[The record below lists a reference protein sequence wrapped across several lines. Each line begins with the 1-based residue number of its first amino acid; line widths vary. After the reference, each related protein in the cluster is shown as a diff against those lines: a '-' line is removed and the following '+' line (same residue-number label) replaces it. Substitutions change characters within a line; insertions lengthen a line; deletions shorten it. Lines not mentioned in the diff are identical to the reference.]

1 MKLPIGNAQA
11 VVAEYF
17 ESVILPAASAV
28 GGMAPFAAGMA
39 SGLIARRIPQLME
52 QYSPTLKAL
61 GVLDADGKLDIDL
74 LHEEAVKALERGP
87 VIIAG
92 YRADR
97 GDLDKLKSIMEK
109 YGG

>member
-1 MKLPIGNAQA
+1 M
-11 VVAEYF
+11 
-17 ESVILPAASAV
+17 
-28 GGMAPFAAGMA
+28 
-39 SGLIARRIPQLME
+39 
-52 QYSPTLKAL
+52 KAL

-92 YRADR
+92 YHADR